1 MSGKVLDDL
10 QSGSRA
16 LDGQMEKRDSK
27 DFALWKKAKPEHIM
41 KWDSPWGEGFP
52 GWHLECTAMSSKYLG
67 TPFDIHGGGMD
78 LQFPHHEGEIAQSC
92 CAFDEVPVKY
102 WMHNNMLTLD
112 GQKMAKSK
120 GNFINFE
127 EMTTGNHELLERAY
141 SPMIIRYFMLQ
152 AHYRSPIDFSNEA
165 LQAAEKGYLKMMQAK
180 ADMSRMKAG
189 TSDDFDV
196 NAWKEQSLAAMNDDF
211 NTPILIAQLF
221 DAVKAIN
228 SNVDG
233 KISLTQSSID
243 EIRTFFT
250 AMIEEVLG
258 LVSEDT
264 ASGSDDSLEGVMQLL
279 IELRNTARANKDWA
293 TSDKI
298 RDQLA
303 ALSIQLKDSKE
314 GTFWTQNS

>member
-1 MSGKVLDDL
+1 
-10 QSGSRA
+10 
-16 LDGQMEKRDSK
+16 
-27 DFALWKKAKPEHIM
+27 
-41 KWDSPWGEGFP
+41 
-52 GWHLECTAMSSKYLG
+52 
-67 TPFDIHGGGMD
+67 
-78 LQFPHHEGEIAQSC
+78 
-92 CAFDEVPVKY
+92 
-102 WMHNNMLTLD
+102 MHNNMLTLD

-180 ADMSRMKAG
+180 ADLDRLKPGA
-189 TSDDFDV
+189 TDEFDV
-196 NAWKEQSLAAMNDDF
+196 AAWKSNSLAAMNDDF

-228 SNVDG
+228 SNIDG
-233 KISLTQSSID
+233 KVSLTANSIE
-243 EIRTFFT
+243 EIKVFFS
-250 AMIEEVLG
+250 AMVEEVLG
-258 LVSEDT
+258 LVSEDQS
-264 ASGSDDSLEGVMQLL
+264 AGSDQSLDGVMQLL

-303 ALSIQLKDSKE
+303 ALKIQLKDSKE